1 MFFQIF
7 AYLDKY
13 VVGQSYAKKVLAV
26 AVYNHYKRIYNNIP
40 TGSRQQV
47 EVEKQPALTPRGQY
61 YSFCCLLV
69 LLLPNLNEQTLFLM
83 HCLMIW
89 NKVYIN

>member
-1 MFFQIF
+1 MLFFFMCFQIY

-40 TGSRQQV
+40 AGSRQQV
-47 EVEKQPALTPRGQY
+47 EVEKQPSLTPRGQY
-61 YSFCCLLV
+61 YFCLYV
-69 LLLPNLNEQTLFLM
+69 FLDSAA
-83 HCLMIW
+83 
-89 NKVYIN
+89 